1 MDSNNDLHENIIESL
16 TSGLMVIDSRTFQI
30 LSFNQAMER
39 ITGLSRTEVL
49 QRPIEEVFAYVQGL
63 SCADLAK
70 EMWEKGVV
78 TRPRMRVTRPTG
90 EELYRGLKAEPL
102 YSRQGEAMGIVV
114 HIEDVTE
121 REVLRES
128 FSRYVAPQVVEAILS
143 EKQKLKL
150 SGYRQEVTILFAD
163 IRGFTELAESLEPEA
178 VVSLLNGYF
187 SLMVDVVLKYEGTLD
202 KFVGDNVMAVFGAPI
217 SREDDTE
224 RALRAAIEM
233 QAEMVG
239 FNSAREQ
246 ANQEPIHMGIGI
258 NTGIAVVGNVGSE
271 KRMDYTVIGD
281 AVNVADR
288 IQNLSRGGEILVSE
302 QTYRKVSKVIRG
314 RPLSSGRVRGR
325 VNPVK
330 IYLIEGL
337 QEEGSPENSKASE
350 KNAVSSDFTSAS
362 FSI

>member
-1 MDSNNDLHENIIESL
+1 MDTTNDLHENIIESL

-30 LSFNQAMER
+30 LSFNKALER
-39 ITGLSRTEVL
+39 ITGLSRTQVL
-49 QRPIEEVFAYVQGL
+49 NRSVEEVFSYVQGL
-63 SCADLAK
+63 SCADLAR

-90 EELYRGLKAEPL
+90 EDVYRGLKAEPL

-121 REVLRES
+121 REILRES
-128 FSRYVAPQVVEAILS
+128 FSRYVAHQVVEAILS
-143 EKQKLKL
+143 EKQKLNL
-150 SGYRQEVTILFAD
+150 SGCRQEVTILFAD
-163 IRGFTELAESLEPEA
+163 IRGFTELAESQEPEA

-187 SLMVDVVLKYEGTLD
+187 SRMVDVVLKYEGTLD
-202 KFVGDNVMAVFGAPI
+202 KFVGDTVMAVFGAPM

-233 QAEMVG
+233 QSEMVR
-239 FNSAREQ
+239 FNAEREE
-246 ANQEPIHMGIGI
+246 AGEEPIHIGIGI
-258 NTGIAVVGNVGSE
+258 NTGIAIVGNVGSE

-302 QTYRKVSKVIRG
+302 HTYRKASQVIRG

-337 QEEGSPENSKASE
+337 KEEGAPEDSQALE
-350 KNAVSSDFTSAS
+350 KNAATSDFTSAS
-362 FSI
+362 LSI